1 MSQPPRRPVPLLGE
15 ILVGQRAGEALTSE
29 LTRHIGPK
37 NGLLLAITADSPVL
51 AAALAALLPG
61 DTLTLVPL
69 AGAAEQLREHLAAAG
84 PWVGQRVRIVDAL
97 SDVEPVDV
105 AVLAEVLSGDAE
117 AARGYLDEVGKH
129 LAEGAVLS
137 VAVPAALDGAAQE
150 LGRQADFCGVG
161 SDLVLRNV
169 PPLRV
174 HRLRFTPPQTAV
186 AGRLLPARRPSS
198 VALAGR
204 MHIDSNGVAAAG
216 IALGLA
222 AAMLI
227 RSRRRSRSLPQA
239 ALTGRRRSRSLPQ
252 AALTGRR
259 RSRSLHQAALTGKR
273 RRLWLVPA
281 LAAAPVAAFFRDPQ
295 RDTPE
300 DESLVVAASD
310 GQVLSVERLTD
321 PRFGQPAE
329 YLRIAVFL
337 SVLDVHVNRAPVA
350 GRVVEYIVEDGGYAP
365 AMRAAAEHNVAGYTV
380 LDTERGRVVVAQRT
394 GLLARR
400 IVQRAPVGA
409 LLARGERFGLIRF
422 GSRTDVYLPADAADP
437 LVAPGDKVAG
447 GATPIARWRDP
458 S

>member
-1 MSQPPRRPVPLLGE
+1 VGPRA
-15 ILVGQRAGEALTSE
+15 AGALTTE

-69 AGAAEQLREHLAAAG
+69 AGTAEQLREHIAAAG
-84 PWVGQRVRIVDAL
+84 PWVAQRVRIVDAL

-137 VAVPAALDGAAQE
+137 VAVLAALDAAAQE

-161 SDLVLRNV
+161 SDLVLRNM

-174 HRLRFTPPQTAV
+174 HRLRFTPPQTAT
-186 AGRLLPARRPSS
+186 AGRLLPAQRPSS
-198 VALAGR
+198 VPLAGR
-204 MHIDSNGVAAAG
+204 MNIDSNGVAAAG

-222 AAMLI
+222 AGMLL
-227 RSRRRSRSLPQA
+227 R
-239 ALTGRRRSRSLPQ
+239 GR
-252 AALTGRR
+252 
-259 RSRSLHQAALTGKR
+259 R

-281 LAAAPVAAFFRDPQ
+281 LAAVPVAAFFRDPR
-295 RDTPE
+295 RDAPE

-321 PRFGQPAE
+321 PRFGQPDE
-329 YLRIAVFL
+329 YLRVAVFL

-365 AMRAAAEHNVAGYTV
+365 AMRAAAEHNVAAYTV

-447 GATPIARWRDP
+447 GATPIARWRDF

>member
-15 ILVGQRAGEALTSE
+15 ILVGQRAADALTTE
-29 LTRHIGPK
+29 LTRHLGPK

-51 AAALAALLPG
+51 ATALAALLPG

-97 SDVEPVDV
+97 ADVEPVDV

-137 VAVPAALDGAAQE
+137 VAVLAGLDGAAQE

-161 SDLVLRNV
+161 SDLVLRNL

-174 HRLRFTPPQTAV
+174 HRLRFTPPQTST
-186 AGRLLPARRPSS
+186 AGRLLPAARPSS
-198 VALAGR
+198 VPLAGR
-204 MHIDSNGVAAAG
+204 MHLDSNGVAAAG

-222 AAMLI
+222 AAM
-227 RSRRRSRSLPQA
+227 RAR
-239 ALTGRRRSRSLPQ
+239 GR
-252 AALTGRR
+252 
-259 RSRSLHQAALTGKR
+259 R

-281 LAAAPVAAFFRDPQ
+281 LAAVPVAAFFRDPQ
-295 RDTPE
+295 RDAPE

-310 GQVLSVERLTD
+310 GQVLSVQRLTD
-321 PRFGQPAE
+321 PRFGQPAG

-350 GRVVEYIVEDGGYAP
+350 GRVVEYVVEDGGYAP

-437 LVAPGDKVAG
+437 LVAPGDRVAG
-447 GATPIARWRDP
+447 GTTPIAQWRDV

>member
-15 ILVGQRAGEALTSE
+15 ILVGPRAAEALTSE
-29 LTRHIGPK
+29 LTRHLGPK
-37 NGLLLAITADSPVL
+37 NGLLLAITADSSVL

-69 AGAAEQLREHLAAAG
+69 AGAAEQLREHVAAAG

-129 LAEGAVLS
+129 LAEGGVLS

-161 SDLVLRNV
+161 SDLVLRNL

-174 HRLRFTPPQTAV
+174 HRLRFTPPQTAG
-186 AGRLLPARRPSS
+186 AGRLMPARRPSS
-198 VALAGR
+198 VPLAGR

-222 AAMLI
+222 AAMLL
-227 RSRRRSRSLPQA
+227 RDKR
-239 ALTGRRRSRSLPQ
+239 
-252 AALTGRR
+252 
-259 RSRSLHQAALTGKR
+259 R

-295 RDTPE
+295 RDPPE

-380 LDTERGRVVVAQRT
+380 LDTQRGRVVVAQRT
-394 GLLARR
+394 GLVARR

-422 GSRTDVYLPADAADP
+422 GSRTDVYLPAGTADP

-447 GATPIARWRDP
+447 GATPIARWRDLG
-458 S
+458 

>member
-161 SDLVLRNV
+161 SDLVLRNM

-174 HRLRFTPPQTAV
+174 HRLRFTPPQTAI

-198 VALAGR
+198 VPLAGR

-222 AAMLI
+222 AAMLT
-227 RSRRRSRSLPQA
+227 R
-239 ALTGRRRSRSLPQ
+239 
-252 AALTGRR
+252 
-259 RSRSLHQAALTGKR
+259 GKR

-295 RDTPE
+295 RDPPE

-329 YLRIAVFL
+329 YLRVAVFL

-447 GATPIARWRDP
+447 GTTPIAQWRDL

>member
-161 SDLVLRNV
+161 SDLVLRNL

-174 HRLRFTPPQTAV
+174 HRLRFTPPQTAS

-198 VALAGR
+198 VPLAGR

-222 AAMLI
+222 AGMLL
-227 RSRRRSRSLPQA
+227 RNRR
-239 ALTGRRRSRSLPQ
+239 
-252 AALTGRR
+252 
-259 RSRSLHQAALTGKR
+259 R

-281 LAAAPVAAFFRDPQ
+281 LAAVPVAAFFRDPQ
-295 RDTPE
+295 RDPPE

-329 YLRIAVFL
+329 YLRVAVFL

-365 AMRAAAEHNVAGYTV
+365 AMRAAASTTSPGTRCWTRSAAGWWWHSA
-380 LDTERGRVVVAQRT
+380 RACWCGGSCIGRRS
-394 GLLARR
+394 ARSWR
-400 IVQRAPVGA
+400 EAS
-409 LLARGERFGLIRF
+409 
-422 GSRTDVYLPADAADP
+422 GSD
-437 LVAPGDKVAG
+437 
-447 GATPIARWRDP
+447 
-458 S
+458 

>member
-161 SDLVLRNV
+161 SDLVLRNM

-174 HRLRFTPPQTAV
+174 HRLRFTPPQTAT

-222 AAMLI
+222 AAMLT
-227 RSRRRSRSLPQA
+227 RK
-239 ALTGRRRSRSLPQ
+239 
-252 AALTGRR
+252 
-259 RSRSLHQAALTGKR
+259 KR

-329 YLRIAVFL
+329 YLRVAVFL

-447 GATPIARWRDP
+447 GTTPIARWRGE
-458 S
+458 